1 MDIEDIKLILS
12 KCRNVLPETDKE
24 KKILIDLLIR
34 SVVVRENGNIDVCYN
49 FRDSNPKPGIS
60 LLSSTTSVGWSTKK
74 ISKRTGIG
82 QLQRLYA
89 YPLKWRP

>member
-12 KCRNVLPETDKE
+12 KCRNVRPETDKE

-49 FRDSNPKPGIS
+49 FRDSNPKPGIP

-82 QLQRLYA
+82 QLQRLYG